1 MSLQTQLSLS
11 RQKQSLALHYDMLG
25 RLLES
30 AENYAIKANNA
41 TNLKAKYKYYDA
53 FQNADKKTVK
63 QIKKE
68 LISSIEFFQCGIL
81 RYIKKYKNF
90 ELPPNQKEIFEDLKK
105 WGSLFSTQDTRDS
118 KIYEDIEKILKN
130 KYKGLYEYS
139 DEEEEEEDEE
149 EEKNNKNDDA
159 MDIDDCEDD
168 KKKKKDKKE
177 KKEKREKRE
186 KNGKNAE
193 LWSTLGPKINE
204 NVDNRVKQIEEN
216 IKKNPNYQP
225 QLMMNCDN
233 RGEKD
238 LIKGKK
244 ELDLKNK
251 IDEDFLKLIQNAKI
265 FDEKFIKYY
274 YDFHINERFEKY
286 NKELIDFNNKYKE
299 ILLKPD
305 YRFPLSFDEKE
316 EKKIFESLLK
326 KYKEYKDKR
335 YQNYYAQIL
344 EFFQ

>member
-1 MSLQTQLSLS
+1 MSFQTQLSLS

-30 AENYAIKANNA
+30 AENYAIKANNE

-53 FQNADKKTVK
+53 FQNSDLKTVK
-63 QIKKE
+63 QLKKE

-81 RYIKKYKNF
+81 RYIRKYKKF
-90 ELPPNQKEIFEDLKK
+90 ELPPNEKEIFDDLKK
-105 WGSLFSTQDTRDS
+105 WKSLFDKKGTRDS
-118 KIYEDIEKILKN
+118 KIYDDIAKILKN
-130 KYKGLYEYS
+130 KYKGLYECS
-139 DEEEEEEDEE
+139 DEEEESEE

-159 MDIDDCEDD
+159 MDIDDCEEEKQ
-168 KKKKKDKKE
+168 KK
-177 KKEKREKRE
+177 RR
-186 KNGKNAE
+186 KNGKKAE
-193 LWSTLGPKINE
+193 MWSTLGPKINE

-216 IKKNPNYQP
+216 IKNNPNYKP
-225 QLMMNCDN
+225 ELVMNSN
-233 RGEKD
+233 NGGEKD

-244 ELDLKNK
+244 ELDLKNQ
-251 IDEDFLKLIQNAKI
+251 IDEDFLKLIKNAKK
-265 FDEKFIKYY
+265 FDEKFPKYY
-274 YDFHINERFEKY
+274 YDLNINERFEKY
-286 NKELIDFNNKYKE
+286 NKELIKFNNKYKE
-299 ILLKPD
+299 ILLNPE
-305 YRFPLSFDEKE
+305 YRFPLSFDEKK

>member
-30 AENYAIKANNA
+30 AENYAIKANNE
-41 TNLKAKYKYYDA
+41 TNIKAKYKYYDA
-53 FQNADKKTVK
+53 FQNSDLKTVK
-63 QIKKE
+63 QLKKE

-81 RYIKKYKNF
+81 RYIRKYKKF
-90 ELPPNQKEIFEDLKK
+90 ELPPNEKEIFDDLKK
-105 WGSLFSTQDTRDS
+105 WKSLFDKKGTRDS
-118 KIYEDIEKILKN
+118 KIYDDIAKILKN
-130 KYKGLYEYS
+130 KYKGLYECS
-139 DEEEEEEDEE
+139 DEEEESEE

-159 MDIDDCEDD
+159 MDIDDCEE
-168 KKKKKDKKE
+168 E
-177 KKEKREKRE
+177 KHKKRE
-186 KNGKNAE
+186 KNGKKAE
-193 LWSTLGPKINE
+193 MWSTLGPKINE

-216 IKKNPNYQP
+216 IKNNPNYKP
-225 QLMMNCDN
+225 ELVMNSN
-233 RGEKD
+233 NGGEKD

-244 ELDLKNK
+244 ELDLKNQ
-251 IDEDFLKLIQNAKI
+251 IDEDFLKLIKNAKK
-265 FDEKFIKYY
+265 FDEKFPKYY
-274 YDFHINERFEKY
+274 YDLNINERFEKY
-286 NKELIDFNNKYKE
+286 NKELIKFNNKYKE
-299 ILLKPD
+299 ILLNPE
-305 YRFPLSFDEKE
+305 YRFPLSFDEKK

>member
-1 MSLQTQLSLS
+1 MSFQTQLSLS

-30 AENYAIKANNA
+30 AENYAIKANNE

-53 FQNADKKTVK
+53 FQNSDLKTVK
-63 QIKKE
+63 QLKKE

-81 RYIKKYKNF
+81 RYIRKYKKF
-90 ELPPNQKEIFEDLKK
+90 ELPPNEKEIFEDLKK
-105 WGSLFSTQDTRDS
+105 WKSLFDKKGTRDS
-118 KIYEDIEKILKN
+118 KIYDDIIKILKN
-130 KYKGLYEYS
+130 KYKGLYECS
-139 DEEEEEEDEE
+139 DEEEESEE

-159 MDIDDCEDD
+159 MDIDDCEEEKQ
-168 KKKKKDKKE
+168 KK
-177 KKEKREKRE
+177 RQ
-186 KNGKNAE
+186 KNGKKAE
-193 LWSTLGPKINE
+193 MWSTLGPKINE

-216 IKKNPNYQP
+216 IKNNPNYKP
-225 QLMMNCDN
+225 ELVMNSN
-233 RGEKD
+233 NGGEKD

-244 ELDLKNK
+244 ELDLKNQ
-251 IDEDFLKLIQNAKI
+251 IDEDFLKLIKNAKK

-274 YDFHINERFEKY
+274 YDLNINERFEKY
-286 NKELIDFNNKYKE
+286 NKELIKFNNKYKE
-299 ILLKPD
+299 ILLNPE
-305 YRFPLSFDEKE
+305 YRFPLSFDEKK

>member
-1 MSLQTQLSLS
+1 MSFQTQLSLS

-30 AENYAIKANNA
+30 AENYAIKANNE

-53 FQNADKKTVK
+53 FQNSDLKTVK
-63 QIKKE
+63 QLKKE

-81 RYIKKYKNF
+81 RYIRKYKKF
-90 ELPPNQKEIFEDLKK
+90 ELPPNEKEIFDDLKK
-105 WGSLFSTQDTRDS
+105 WKSLFDKKGTRDS
-118 KIYEDIEKILKN
+118 KIYDDIAKILKN
-130 KYKGLYEYS
+130 KYKGLYECS
-139 DEEEEEEDEE
+139 DEEEESEE

-159 MDIDDCEDD
+159 MDIDDCEE
-168 KKKKKDKKE
+168 E
-177 KKEKREKRE
+177 KHKKRE
-186 KNGKNAE
+186 KNGKKAE
-193 LWSTLGPKINE
+193 MWSTLGPKINE

-216 IKKNPNYQP
+216 IKNNPNYKP
-225 QLMMNCDN
+225 ELVMNSN
-233 RGEKD
+233 NGGEKD

-244 ELDLKNK
+244 ELELKNQ
-251 IDEDFLKLIQNAKI
+251 IDEDFLKLIKNAKR
-265 FDEKFIKYY
+265 FDEKFPKYY
-274 YDFHINERFEKY
+274 YDLNINERFEKY
-286 NKELIDFNNKYKE
+286 NKELIKFNNKYKE
-299 ILLKPD
+299 ILLNPE
-305 YRFPLSFDEKE
+305 YRFPLSFDEKK

>member
-1 MSLQTQLSLS
+1 MSFQTQLSLS

-30 AENYAIKANNA
+30 AENYAIKANNE

-53 FQNADKKTVK
+53 FQNSDLKTVK
-63 QIKKE
+63 QLKKE

-81 RYIKKYKNF
+81 RYIRKYKKF
-90 ELPPNQKEIFEDLKK
+90 ELPPNEKEIFDDLKK
-105 WGSLFSTQDTRDS
+105 WKSLFDKKGTRDS
-118 KIYEDIEKILKN
+118 KIYDDIAKILKN
-130 KYKGLYEYS
+130 KYKGLYECS
-139 DEEEEEEDEE
+139 DEEEESEE

-159 MDIDDCEDD
+159 MDIDDCEEEKQ
-168 KKKKKDKKE
+168 KK
-177 KKEKREKRE
+177 RQ
-186 KNGKNAE
+186 KNGKKAE
-193 LWSTLGPKINE
+193 MWSTLGPKINE

-216 IKKNPNYQP
+216 IKNNPNYKP
-225 QLMMNCDN
+225 ELVMNSN
-233 RGEKD
+233 NGGEKD

-244 ELDLKNK
+244 ELDLKNQ
-251 IDEDFLKLIQNAKI
+251 IDEDFLKLIKNAKK
-265 FDEKFIKYY
+265 FDEKFPKYY
-274 YDFHINERFEKY
+274 YDLNINERFEKY
-286 NKELIDFNNKYKE
+286 NKELIKFNNKYKE
-299 ILLKPD
+299 ILLNPE
-305 YRFPLSFDEKE
+305 YRFPLSFDEKK

>member
-30 AENYAIKANNA
+30 AENYAIKANNE

-53 FQNADKKTVK
+53 FQNSDLKTVK
-63 QIKKE
+63 QLKKE

-81 RYIKKYKNF
+81 RYIRKYKKF
-90 ELPPNQKEIFEDLKK
+90 ELPPNEKEIFEDLKK
-105 WGSLFSTQDTRDS
+105 WKSLFDKKGTRDS
-118 KIYEDIEKILKN
+118 KIYDDIAKILKN
-130 KYKGLYEYS
+130 KYKGLYECS
-139 DEEEEEEDEE
+139 DEEEESEE

-159 MDIDDCEDD
+159 MDIDDCEE
-168 KKKKKDKKE
+168 E
-177 KKEKREKRE
+177 KHKKRE
-186 KNGKNAE
+186 KNGKKAE
-193 LWSTLGPKINE
+193 MWSTLGPKINE

-216 IKKNPNYQP
+216 IKNNPNYKP
-225 QLMMNCDN
+225 ELVMNSN
-233 RGEKD
+233 NGGEKD

-244 ELDLKNK
+244 ELDLKNQ
-251 IDEDFLKLIQNAKI
+251 IDEDFLKLIKNAKR
-265 FDEKFIKYY
+265 FDEKFPKYY
-274 YDFHINERFEKY
+274 YDLNINERFEKY
-286 NKELIDFNNKYKE
+286 NKELIKFNNKYKE
-299 ILLKPD
+299 ILLNPE
-305 YRFPLSFDEKE
+305 YRFPLSFDEKK

>member
-1 MSLQTQLSLS
+1 MSFQTQLSLS

-30 AENYAIKANNA
+30 AENYAIKANNE

-53 FQNADKKTVK
+53 FQNSDLKTVK
-63 QIKKE
+63 QLKKE

-81 RYIKKYKNF
+81 RYIRKYKKF
-90 ELPPNQKEIFEDLKK
+90 ELPPNEKEIFDDLKK
-105 WGSLFSTQDTRDS
+105 WKSLFDKKGTRDS
-118 KIYEDIEKILKN
+118 KIYDDIAKILKN
-130 KYKGLYEYS
+130 KYKGLYECS
-139 DEEEEEEDEE
+139 DEEEESEE

-159 MDIDDCEDD
+159 MDIDDCEE
-168 KKKKKDKKE
+168 E
-177 KKEKREKRE
+177 KHKKRE
-186 KNGKNAE
+186 KNGKKAE
-193 LWSTLGPKINE
+193 MWSTLGPKINE

-216 IKKNPNYQP
+216 IKNNPNYKP
-225 QLMMNCDN
+225 ELVMNSN
-233 RGEKD
+233 NGGEKD

-244 ELDLKNK
+244 ELELKNQ
-251 IDEDFLKLIQNAKI
+251 IDEDFLKLIKNAKK
-265 FDEKFIKYY
+265 FDEKFPKYY
-274 YDFHINERFEKY
+274 YDLNINERFEKY
-286 NKELIDFNNKYKE
+286 NKELIKFNNKYKE
-299 ILLKPD
+299 ILLNPE
-305 YRFPLSFDEKE
+305 YRFPLSFDEKK

>member
-1 MSLQTQLSLS
+1 MSFQTQLSLS

-30 AENYAIKANNA
+30 AENYAIKANNE

-53 FQNADKKTVK
+53 FQNSDLKTVK
-63 QIKKE
+63 QLKKE

-81 RYIKKYKNF
+81 RYIRKYKKF
-90 ELPPNQKEIFEDLKK
+90 ELPPNEKEIFEDLKK
-105 WGSLFSTQDTRDS
+105 WKSLFDKKGTRDS
-118 KIYEDIEKILKN
+118 KIYDDIIKILKN
-130 KYKGLYEYS
+130 KYKGLYECS
-139 DEEEEEEDEE
+139 DEEEESEE

-159 MDIDDCEDD
+159 MDIDDCEE
-168 KKKKKDKKE
+168 E
-177 KKEKREKRE
+177 KHKKRE
-186 KNGKNAE
+186 KNGKKAE
-193 LWSTLGPKINE
+193 MWSTLGPKINE

-216 IKKNPNYQP
+216 IKNNPNYKP
-225 QLMMNCDN
+225 ELVMNSN
-233 RGEKD
+233 NGGEKD

-244 ELDLKNK
+244 ELDLKNQ
-251 IDEDFLKLIQNAKI
+251 IDEDFLKLIKNAKR
-265 FDEKFIKYY
+265 FDEKFPKYY
-274 YDFHINERFEKY
+274 YDLNINERFEKY
-286 NKELIDFNNKYKE
+286 NKELIKFNNKYKE
-299 ILLKPD
+299 ILLNPE
-305 YRFPLSFDEKE
+305 YRFPLSFDEKK

>member
-41 TNLKAKYKYYDA
+41 TDLKAKYKYYDA
-53 FQNADKKTVK
+53 FQNADSKTVK

-81 RYIKKYKNF
+81 RYIKKYKKF

-105 WGSLFSTQDTRDS
+105 WGSLFNTQNSKDS
-118 KIYEDIEKILKN
+118 KIYEDIAKILKN
-130 KYKGLYEYS
+130 KYKGLYDYS
-139 DEEEEEEDEE
+139 DEEEEEDEE

-168 KKKKKDKKE
+168 KKKKKE
-177 KKEKREKRE
+177 KKEKREK
-186 KNGKNAE
+186 NGKQAE

-216 IKKNPNYQP
+216 IKKDPNYQP
-225 QLMMNCDN
+225 QLMMNCN
-233 RGEKD
+233 NGGEKD

-244 ELDLKNK
+244 ELDLKNE
-251 IDEDFLKLIQNAKI
+251 IDEDFLKLIKNAKI
-265 FDEKFIKYY
+265 LDEKFIKYY
-274 YDFHINERFEKY
+274 YDYHINERFERY
-286 NKELIDFNNKYKE
+286 NKELMDFNNKYKE

-305 YRFPLSFDEKE
+305 YRFPLGFDEKK
-316 EKKIFESLLK
+316 EKHFFESLME
-326 KYKEYKDKR
+326 KYKAYKDKR
-335 YQNYYAQIL
+335 YHNYYAQIL

>member
-30 AENYAIKANNA
+30 AENYAIKANNE

-53 FQNADKKTVK
+53 FQNSDLKTVK
-63 QIKKE
+63 QLKKE

-81 RYIKKYKNF
+81 RYIRKYKKF
-90 ELPPNQKEIFEDLKK
+90 ELPPNEKEIFEDLKK
-105 WGSLFSTQDTRDS
+105 WKSLFDKKGTRDS
-118 KIYEDIEKILKN
+118 KIYDDIAKILKN
-130 KYKGLYEYS
+130 KYKGLYECS
-139 DEEEEEEDEE
+139 DEEEESEE

-159 MDIDDCEDD
+159 MDIDDCEE
-168 KKKKKDKKE
+168 E
-177 KKEKREKRE
+177 KHKKRE
-186 KNGKNAE
+186 KNGKKAE
-193 LWSTLGPKINE
+193 MWSTLGPKINE

-216 IKKNPNYQP
+216 IKNNPNYKP
-225 QLMMNCDN
+225 ELVMNSN
-233 RGEKD
+233 NGGEKD

-244 ELDLKNK
+244 ELDLKNQ
-251 IDEDFLKLIQNAKI
+251 IDEDFLKLIKNAKR
-265 FDEKFIKYY
+265 FDEKFPKYY
-274 YDFHINERFEKY
+274 YDLNINERFEKY
-286 NKELIDFNNKYKE
+286 NKELIKFNNKYKE
-299 ILLKPD
+299 ILLNPE
-305 YRFPLSFDEKE
+305 YRFPLSFDEKK

-326 KYKEYKDKR
+326 KYKEYNDKR

>member
-1 MSLQTQLSLS
+1 MSFQTQLSLS

-30 AENYAIKANNA
+30 AENYAIKANNE

-53 FQNADKKTVK
+53 FQNSDLKTVK
-63 QIKKE
+63 QLKKE

-81 RYIKKYKNF
+81 RYIRKYKKF
-90 ELPPNQKEIFEDLKK
+90 ELPPNEKEIFDDLKK
-105 WGSLFSTQDTRDS
+105 WKSLFDKKGTRDS
-118 KIYEDIEKILKN
+118 KIYDDIAKILKN
-130 KYKGLYEYS
+130 KYKGLYECS
-139 DEEEEEEDEE
+139 DEEEESEE

-159 MDIDDCEDD
+159 MDIDDCEEEKQ
-168 KKKKKDKKE
+168 KK
-177 KKEKREKRE
+177 RR
-186 KNGKNAE
+186 KNGKKAE
-193 LWSTLGPKINE
+193 MWSTLGPKINE

-216 IKKNPNYQP
+216 IKNNPNYKP
-225 QLMMNCDN
+225 ELVMNSN
-233 RGEKD
+233 NGGEKD

-244 ELDLKNK
+244 ELDLKNQ
-251 IDEDFLKLIQNAKI
+251 IDEDFLKLIKNAKK

-274 YDFHINERFEKY
+274 YDLNINERFEKY
-286 NKELIDFNNKYKE
+286 NKELIKFNNKYKE
-299 ILLKPD
+299 ILLNPE
-305 YRFPLSFDEKE
+305 YRFPLSFDEKK

-326 KYKEYKDKR
+326 KYKEYNDKR

>member
-1 MSLQTQLSLS
+1 MSFQTQLSLS

-30 AENYAIKANNA
+30 AENYAIKANNE

-53 FQNADKKTVK
+53 FQNSDLKTVK
-63 QIKKE
+63 QLKKE

-81 RYIKKYKNF
+81 RYIRKYKKF
-90 ELPPNQKEIFEDLKK
+90 ELPPNEKEIFDDLKK
-105 WGSLFSTQDTRDS
+105 WKSLFDKKGTRDS
-118 KIYEDIEKILKN
+118 KIYDDIAKILKN
-130 KYKGLYEYS
+130 KYKGLYECS
-139 DEEEEEEDEE
+139 DEEEESEE

-159 MDIDDCEDD
+159 MDIDDCEE
-168 KKKKKDKKE
+168 E
-177 KKEKREKRE
+177 KHKKRE
-186 KNGKNAE
+186 KNGKKAE
-193 LWSTLGPKINE
+193 MWSTLGPKINV

-216 IKKNPNYQP
+216 IKNNPNYKP
-225 QLMMNCDN
+225 ELVMNSN
-233 RGEKD
+233 NGGEKD

-244 ELDLKNK
+244 ELELKNQ
-251 IDEDFLKLIQNAKI
+251 IDEDFLKLIKNAKR
-265 FDEKFIKYY
+265 FDEKFPKYY
-274 YDFHINERFEKY
+274 YDLNINERFEKY
-286 NKELIDFNNKYKE
+286 NKELIKFNNKYKE

-305 YRFPLSFDEKE
+305 YRFPLSFDEKK

>member
-30 AENYAIKANNA
+30 AENYAIKANNE

-53 FQNADKKTVK
+53 FQNSDLKTVK
-63 QIKKE
+63 QLKKE

-81 RYIKKYKNF
+81 RYIRKYKKF
-90 ELPPNQKEIFEDLKK
+90 ELPPNEKEIFEDLKK
-105 WGSLFSTQDTRDS
+105 WKSLFDKKGTRDS
-118 KIYEDIEKILKN
+118 KIYDDIIKILKN
-130 KYKGLYEYS
+130 KYKGLYECS
-139 DEEEEEEDEE
+139 DEEEESEE

-159 MDIDDCEDD
+159 MDIDDCEE
-168 KKKKKDKKE
+168 E
-177 KKEKREKRE
+177 KHKKRE
-186 KNGKNAE
+186 KNGKKAE
-193 LWSTLGPKINE
+193 MWSTLGPKINE

-216 IKKNPNYQP
+216 IKNNPNYKP
-225 QLMMNCDN
+225 ELVMNSN
-233 RGEKD
+233 NGGEKD

-244 ELDLKNK
+244 ELELKNQ
-251 IDEDFLKLIQNAKI
+251 IDEDFLKLIKNAKR
-265 FDEKFIKYY
+265 FDEKFPKYY
-274 YDFHINERFEKY
+274 YDLNINERFEKY
-286 NKELIDFNNKYKE
+286 NKELIKFNNKYKE
-299 ILLKPD
+299 ILLNPE
-305 YRFPLSFDEKE
+305 YRFPLSFDEKK

>member
-1 MSLQTQLSLS
+1 MSFQTQLSLS

-30 AENYAIKANNA
+30 AENYAIKANNE

-53 FQNADKKTVK
+53 FQNSDLKTVK
-63 QIKKE
+63 QLKKE

-81 RYIKKYKNF
+81 RYIRKYKKF
-90 ELPPNQKEIFEDLKK
+90 ELPPNEKEIFDDLKK
-105 WGSLFSTQDTRDS
+105 WKSLFDKKGTRDS
-118 KIYEDIEKILKN
+118 KIYDDIAKILKN
-130 KYKGLYEYS
+130 KYKGLYECS
-139 DEEEEEEDEE
+139 DEEEESEE
-149 EEKNNKNDDA
+149 EEKNNKNDNA
-159 MDIDDCEDD
+159 MDIDDCEEEKQ
-168 KKKKKDKKE
+168 KK
-177 KKEKREKRE
+177 RR
-186 KNGKNAE
+186 KNGKKAE
-193 LWSTLGPKINE
+193 MWSTLGPKINE

-216 IKKNPNYQP
+216 IKNNPNYKP
-225 QLMMNCDN
+225 ELVMNSN
-233 RGEKD
+233 NGGEKD

-244 ELDLKNK
+244 ELDLKNQ
-251 IDEDFLKLIQNAKI
+251 IDEDFLKLIKNAKK

-274 YDFHINERFEKY
+274 YDLNINERFEKY
-286 NKELIDFNNKYKE
+286 NKELIKFNNKYKE
-299 ILLKPD
+299 ILLNPE
-305 YRFPLSFDEKE
+305 YRFPLSFDEKK

>member
-11 RQKQSLALHYDMLG
+11 RQKQSLQLHYDMLG

-41 TNLKAKYKYYDA
+41 TDLKAKYKYYDA
-53 FQNADKKTVK
+53 FQNADSKTVK

-81 RYIKKYKNF
+81 RYIKKYKKF

-105 WGSLFSTQDTRDS
+105 WGSLFKTQNTRDS
-118 KIYEDIEKILKN
+118 KIYEDIAKILKN
-130 KYKGLYEYS
+130 KYKGLYECS
-139 DEEEEEEDEE
+139 DDEEEDEE

-159 MDIDDCEDD
+159 MDIDDCDD
-168 KKKKKDKKE
+168 DTKKKK
-177 KKEKREKRE
+177 EKRE
-186 KNGKNAE
+186 KNGKKAE
-193 LWSTLGPKINE
+193 MWSTLGPKINE

-216 IKKNPNYQP
+216 IKNNPNYQP

-233 RGEKD
+233 GGEKD

-244 ELDLKNK
+244 ELDLKYE
-251 IDEDFLKLIQNAKI
+251 IDEDFLKLIKNAKKL
-265 FDEKFIKYY
+265 DEKFIKYY
-274 YDFHINERFEKY
+274 YDYHINERFERY
-286 NKELIDFNNKYKE
+286 NKELMDFNNKYKE

-305 YRFPLSFDEKE
+305 YRFPLGFDEKKE
-316 EKKIFESLLK
+316 KIFFEKLME
-326 KYKEYKDKR
+326 KYKSHKDKR
-335 YQNYYAQIL
+335 YYNYYAQIL

>member
-1 MSLQTQLSLS
+1 MSFQTQLSLS

-30 AENYAIKANNA
+30 AENYAIKANNE

-53 FQNADKKTVK
+53 FQNSDLKTVK
-63 QIKKE
+63 QLKKE

-81 RYIKKYKNF
+81 RYIRKYKKF
-90 ELPPNQKEIFEDLKK
+90 ELPPNEKEIFDDLKK
-105 WGSLFSTQDTRDS
+105 WKSLFDKKGTRDS
-118 KIYEDIEKILKN
+118 KIYDDIAKILKN
-130 KYKGLYEYS
+130 KYKGLYECS
-139 DEEEEEEDEE
+139 DEEEESEE

-159 MDIDDCEDD
+159 MDIDDCEEEKQ
-168 KKKKKDKKE
+168 KK
-177 KKEKREKRE
+177 RR
-186 KNGKNAE
+186 KNGKKAE
-193 LWSTLGPKINE
+193 MWSTLGPKINE

-216 IKKNPNYQP
+216 IKNNPNYKP
-225 QLMMNCDN
+225 ELVMNSN
-233 RGEKD
+233 NGGEKD

-244 ELDLKNK
+244 ELELKNQ
-251 IDEDFLKLIQNAKI
+251 IDEDFLKLIKNAKK
-265 FDEKFIKYY
+265 FDEKFPKYY
-274 YDFHINERFEKY
+274 YDLNINERFEKY
-286 NKELIDFNNKYKE
+286 NKELIKFNNKYKE
-299 ILLKPD
+299 ILLNPE
-305 YRFPLSFDEKE
+305 YRFPLSFDEKK